1 MPELTKIVLH
11 FADGSTHEV
20 TPGTGKSLFTSE
32 GRGRKCGYTIPPKP
46 PKPPKSQDAQAPSA
60 DDEAAA
66 TMLSSSDD
74 SGKCYWI
81 NNVLVCD

>member
-20 TPGTGKSLFTSE
+20 TPGAGKSLFTTE
-32 GRGRKCGYTIPPKP
+32 GRGRKCGYKIPPKP
-46 PKPPKSQDAQAPSA
+46 ANSQDAQAPST
-60 DDEAAA
+60 DDDVARA
-66 TMLSSSDD
+66 TMLASSDD
-74 SGKCYWI
+74 SGKCYWV